1 MTVADVSKA
10 AAVAVEHGDRRA
22 DGIVKSLGGECG
34 SRGEAMFVSSAGC
47 GLLYVAFA
55 G

>member
-1 MTVADVSKA
+1 MSVADVNKA

-22 DGIVKSLGGECG
+22 DGIVKSLGGEC
-34 SRGEAMFVSSAGC
+34 SLRGEAMFVSSAGC
-47 GLLYVAFA
+47 VLLYVAFA